1 MRGRHGWTCAPRKL
15 NTREGPTSRC
25 TRHVVRNRQPEE
37 RGKDARNHSSVE
49 APTPRRTGRV
59 NLTSELPDGT
69 PLRSHAPR
77 FSLPPTRV
85 ALSTAREAAKD
96 GRQDKGE
103 KEARDAGHRWLGEC
117 AAIVSSAAP
126 LTRAHPTL
134 TTHEHPGQ
142 PSSRE
147 YHDRLDLESEPHLGR
162 FLHRRQ
168 GEGEVCC

>member
-1 MRGRHGWTCAPRKL
+1 MSGLRKHFEGGGGSDLRPAATPRDRKGGGLPPRTDQGSRKPQQGRIPLRGRHGWTCAPRKL

-103 KEARDAGHRWLGEC
+103 KEARDAGHR
-117 AAIVSSAAP
+117 
-126 LTRAHPTL
+126 
-134 TTHEHPGQ
+134 
-142 PSSRE
+142 
-147 YHDRLDLESEPHLGR
+147 
-162 FLHRRQ
+162 
-168 GEGEVCC
+168 